1 MRSRV
6 IGTQQ
11 QGLGAEPWALTFSLV
26 PVADG
31 LLYCFRIMSPS
42 VCVAIVD
49 DEVPV
54 RTALGR
60 LLRLAHYDVTL
71 FPSGE
76 AFLESLET
84 QLPDC
89 VVLDI
94 NMPGMS
100 GLDVQRRLRSV
111 AVSIPAIIITCGE
124 DASLAREA
132 LDAGAVDLFRKPFS
146 NHDLLEAIHG
156 ALAGRD

>member
-1 MRSRV
+1 MNSGVRV
-6 IGTQQ
+6 
-11 QGLGAEPWALTFSLV
+11 AV
-26 PVADG
+26 
-31 LLYCFRIMSPS
+31 
-42 VCVAIVD
+42 VD

-60 LLRLAHYDVTL
+60 VLRLAHYDVTL

-84 QLPDC
+84 QTPDC
-89 VVLDI
+89 VILDI

-111 AVSIPAIIITCGE
+111 SIPLPAICITSGE
-124 DASLAREA
+124 DTSLAREA
-132 LDAGAVDLFRKPFS
+132 IDAGAVNLLRKPFAS
-146 NHDLLEAIHG
+146 HELLEAIRI
-156 ALAGRD
+156 ALAGGG